1 MPVNTIQRAP
11 TPIGMWHQY
20 GRLPQRTDEGIFVQV
35 TDIPTNWIEGAMSG
49 DINNTGSLVDLC
61 GFSTDPIRVGEIKN
75 TKLIEEAVVAIPF
88 VDRGGF
94 KNFFN
99 LQKQDIQN
107 SLNGNKNLVGDT
119 VNKLVEQLNKYVFP
133 PQFDFIRNEDIQPFA
148 MYVFEFSHNLTKQ
161 DLADIWQNLP
171 PKLGDVHETAEA
183 TVSHNLFAQ
192 EFLGQGAKLEADPN
206 SSVKLDKITELS
218 DLPSNIQWMVFKVK
232 KRAKSNYFEK
242 MFQRNESRDSSEET
256 TFTVDSTGK
265 KSDVSFN
272 WPYDFFSMVEL
283 IKLDAEVEFSNV
295 DQEKSEQNNK
305 KVIKPYKINKE

>member
-1 MPVNTIQRAP
+1 
-11 TPIGMWHQY
+11 
-20 GRLPQRTDEGIFVQV
+20 VQV
-35 TDIPTNWIEGAMSG
+35 TDIPSNWIEGAMQG
-49 DINNTGSLVDLC
+49 TINTTGSLVDLC

-99 LQKQDIQN
+99 IKKEDVKN
-107 SLNGNKNLVGDT
+107 SLNGNKNLAGDT
-119 VNKLVEQLNKYVFP
+119 VNKLVEQLEKYVFP
-133 PQFDFIRNEDIQPFA
+133 PQFDFIRNQDIQPFA

-171 PKLGDVHETAEA
+171 PKLGEVHETAEA
-183 TVSHNLFAQ
+183 TISHNLFAQ
-192 EFLGQGAKLEADPN
+192 EFLGKGAIIEEG
-206 SSVKLDKITELS
+206 SSGDSNTSRRLDKITDLS
-218 DLPSNIQWMVFKVK
+218 DLPANIQWMVFKIK
-232 KRAKSNYFEK
+232 KRAKTNYFEK
-242 MFQRNESRDSSEET
+242 MFQRNESRDSDSKT
-256 TFTVDSTGK
+256 NFTVDSTGK
-265 KSDVSFN
+265 KSDVSYN

-295 DQEKSEQNNK
+295 DQEKSELNNK